1 MTEPG
6 QLDLLD
12 PHGLAEQASRQL
24 TVADIA
30 RAADAQR
37 RSENSERAFAG
48 DWRTWSA
55 FCEMAQR
62 RGLDVLP
69 LPPRRE
75 QSDQLVSFAV
85 WLAGGGLMPD
95 GKHRR
100 PSAPET
106 IRRRLT
112 GVLNGWARREHDYG
126 RNVSKAARAWAGW
139 YESQLIEKN
148 LPTGRGPAEPLRI
161 SDLYKIAAT
170 VPPTLAGARDLTLVL
185 FDFALGAR
193 RSELAFLDVAD
204 VVSTMDG
211 LEVHIRKSKSGHRR
225 PAIPYADDPA
235 VCPVLAWNRWRARSG
250 IIVGAAFRTVDR
262 HDNLGRRMSGE
273 AVSDVLTRCGQRAGL
288 DHRLTGHSGRR
299 GLATEARRNGKR
311 IEKIADQAGWKRT
324 SPVLHGYIEDVDKF
338 ADNVLH
344 GLL

>member
-1 MTEPG
+1 VSAG
-6 QLDLLD
+6 QIDLLD
-12 PHGLAEQASRQL
+12 PHALAEQAGRQV

-30 RAADAQR
+30 RAAAATS
-37 RSENSERAFAG
+37 RSDNTDRAFAA
-48 DWRTWSA
+48 DWRTWLA

-62 RGLDVLP
+62 GGTDATPLP
-69 LPPRRE
+69 LARD
-75 QSDQLVSFAV
+75 QSDQLTAFAV

-95 GKHRR
+95 GRHRA

-112 GVLNGWARREHDYG
+112 GVLNGWAHRDHEYPRK
-126 RNVSKAARAWAGW
+126 VTKAARDWASW
-139 YESQLIEKN
+139 YEAQLIERN
-148 LPTGRGPAEPLRI
+148 MPTGRGPAEPLRI

-170 VPPTLAGARDLTLVL
+170 VPPTLAGARDLALVL

-193 RSELAFLDVAD
+193 RSELAFLDVPDITATD
-204 VVSTMDG
+204 DG
-211 LEVHIRKSKSGHRR
+211 LEVHIRKSKTGHRR
-225 PAIPYADDPA
+225 PAIPYADDPVICA
-235 VCPVLAWNRWRARSG
+235 VLAWRRWRERSA
-250 IIVGAAFRTVDR
+250 IVTGAAFRTVDR
-262 HDNLGRRMSGE
+262 HDNLGPRMSGE

-299 GLATEARRNGKR
+299 GLATEARRKGAR

-324 SPVLHGYIEDVDKF
+324 SPVLHGYIEDVDKWS
-338 ADNVLH
+338 DNVLR